1 MFCPSTCPFPPLKSG
16 TPRATQPVTKRQKI
30 WSAGPLPCLLT
41 ATKINL
47 FCPQFFTLSTKN
59 WNLNF
64 CSIKNSLKRT
74 RLCINIIPTYVWW
87 IDWTINRWTS
97 CRDTRT
103 NVISQLQFLQNW
115 GSVKVY
121 GPLNVMNDLCCLCYM
136 LHNQKFLSVNVYVRW
151 DFLGS
156 GSKRDRMQEDSIYTS
171 LCLFYISKP
180 VVRCFS
186 QYTRGSFASKELHP
200 GARSSQH
207 LEASTSFLK
216 ASVTLWELQLVSGE
230 LQPVCWRLQ
239 HAFSYSTQHLSQI
252 LQIYLNQSALND
264 GHMQRFSQLFLFGAC
279 RDPVIP
285 WNGYE
290 CEWKHILL
298 GL

>member
-1 MFCPSTCPFPPLKSG
+1 MAKIMTAPEKRSTGVSCNYSFLG
-16 TPRATQPVTKRQKI
+16 FYFALHNTKRAWKYYSHI
-30 WSAGPLPCLLT
+30 HICE
-41 ATKINL
+41 
-47 FCPQFFTLSTKN
+47 
-59 WNLNF
+59 
-64 CSIKNSLKRT
+64 RT
-74 RLCINIIPTYVWW
+74 T
-87 IDWTINRWTS
+87 
-97 CRDTRT
+97 
-103 NVISQLQFLQNW
+103 
-115 GSVKVY
+115 
-121 GPLNVMNDLCCLCYM
+121 
-136 LHNQKFLSVNVYVRW
+136 
-151 DFLGS
+151 
-156 GSKRDRMQEDSIYTS
+156 
-171 LCLFYISKP
+171 LFYISKP

-186 QYTRGSFASKELHP
+186 QYTQGSFASKELHP

-264 GHMQRFSQLFLFGAC
+264 GYMQRFSQLFLFGAC
-279 RDPVIP
+279 WDPVIP